1 MTDDRLPRIAIVVPC
16 YNEEAALPA
25 SVPQML
31 AVLDRLGELGL
42 ASATESYVLLCND
55 GSRDDTWQ
63 VITRPTVA

>member
-42 ASATESYVLLCND
+42 ASATESYVLLATTH
-55 GSRDDTWQ
+55 GR
-63 VITRPTVA
+63 